1 MNILDLPIKP
11 GIIEYYYMYSI
22 DCLLVKT
29 IEEFNDYLSPEIKA
43 IEDLDD
49 RVEAFCKFL
58 DKHITNLDTIT
69 EYYSLYDSYS
79 EEVLIL
85 KVDDESIGIPFIYSP
100 YNGIKV
106 KENKLGSFPRYH
118 ETTEIT
124 YKRD

>member
-11 GIIEYYYMYSI
+11 GIIEYYYMCSMDY
-22 DCLLVKT
+22 LVKT
-29 IEEFNDYLSPEIKA
+29 IKEFNNYLSPDIKA
-43 IEDLDD
+43 IENLDD
-49 RVEAFCKFL
+49 RAEAFCEFL
-58 DKHITNLDTIT
+58 DKHISNLDTVI
-69 EYYSLYDSYS
+69 EYYNLYDACLD
-79 EEVLIL
+79 EVLIL
-85 KVDDESIGIPFIYSP
+85 KVDDEIIGIPFIYSP

>member
-11 GIIEYYYMYSI
+11 GIIEYYYMCSI
-22 DCLLVKT
+22 DYLAET
-29 IEEFNDYLSPEIKA
+29 IEEFDDYLSPEIKA

-49 RVEAFCKFL
+49 RAEAFCKFL
-58 DKHITNLDTIT
+58 DEHITNLDTVT
-69 EYYSLYDSYS
+69 EYYNLYDSYS

-85 KVDDESIGIPFIYSP
+85 KVDNEIIGIPFTYSP
-100 YNGIKV
+100 YDGIEV

-124 YKRD
+124 YKRN